1 MERLEQLK
9 QAAQYIREQISGDLP
24 DTGIILGSG
33 LGTYAD
39 SLENPVEIPYR
50 DIPGFVTSTAPNH
63 KGVLF
68 AGRKG
73 GHSLLVMSGRF
84 HYYEGYSMKD
94 VIFPVQ
100 VMALLGIR
108 RLIITNAS
116 GAINPDFRPGHLM
129 LIRDHVNM
137 SGMNPLIGPNLDELG
152 DRFPDMSDVYN
163 RDLRKKMLRE
173 AQADGIEL
181 YEGVYAMMSG
191 PSFETPAEIRFLHT
205 IGCDAVGMS
214 SVPEAIAAKHA
225 GLEIIAISALANAA
239 AGISPVPLSSSDVLE
254 ASAQIADSFRTVVD
268 IAVNV

>member
-1 MERLEQLK
+1 MERLERLK

-50 DIPGFVTSTAPNH
+50 NIPGFVTSTAPNH

-73 GHSLLVMSGRF
+73 GHFLL
-84 HYYEGYSMKD
+84 KD
-94 VIFPVQ
+94 LIFPVQ

-163 RDLRKKMLRE
+163 RDLRKKVLRE

-239 AGISPVPLSSSDVLE
+239 AGISPVPLSGSDVLE

>member
-1 MERLEQLK
+1 
-9 QAAQYIREQISGDLP
+9 
-24 DTGIILGSG
+24 
-33 LGTYAD
+33 
-39 SLENPVEIPYR
+39 
-50 DIPGFVTSTAPNH
+50 
-63 KGVLF
+63 
-68 AGRKG
+68 
-73 GHSLLVMSGRF
+73 
-84 HYYEGYSMKD
+84 MKD

-163 RDLRKKMLRE
+163 RNLRKEVLRE
-173 AQADGIEL
+173 AQDAGIEL

-205 IGCDAVGMS
+205 IG
-214 SVPEAIAAKHA
+214 
-225 GLEIIAISALANAA
+225 
-239 AGISPVPLSSSDVLE
+239 
-254 ASAQIADSFRTVVD
+254 
-268 IAVNV
+268 